1 MENEVTTKSGFGG
14 DSSDAEK
21 LKGDRATNKVP
32 LQTFPLAHLRRP
44 QHASDSKKRPKR
56 APTNNK
62 ERRLTRT
69 VHGLQQVV
77 AHHLWGERFMTF
89 EKSHYGFIN
98 CTTTTASELQ

>member
-32 LQTFPLAHLRRP
+32 LQTFPLAHRRRP

-56 APTNNK
+56 APTNSK

-77 AHHLWGERFMTF
+77 GGERLVTF

>member
-44 QHASDSKKRPKR
+44 QHASDSKKRLKKGS
-56 APTNNK
+56 N
-62 ERRLTRT
+62 E
-69 VHGLQQVV
+69 QQGTQVD
-77 AHHLWGERFMTF
+77 ANSSWPAAGGGGGERLVTF
-89 EKSHYGFIN
+89 EKSLLWIY
-98 CTTTTASELQ
+98 